1 MDVKI
6 IFLTMFLV
14 IISACNQANARE
26 PDFFGANFSLSSC
39 VQNAGD
45 ADALH
50 DFMTTG
56 MRINNPLPPELANHF
71 LNGSDGTAWSFQ
83 SPDGNYAVVYRDDG
97 LCTVFIKETDVA
109 KYIKYMNESIKRI
122 SEKSDWTFSTN
133 KIPMFAVEDEL
144 KTYEFTVSLPDKK
157 VRVVM
162 SAITKV
168 KGNYQVAFS
177 ATLL

>member
-1 MDVKI
+1 MDVKS
-6 IFLTMFLV
+6 IFLIMFLV
-14 IISACNQANARE
+14 IISGFNQASARE
-26 PDFFGANFSLSSC
+26 PEFFGANFSLSSC

-45 ADALH
+45 ADALN

-71 LNGSDGTAWSFQ
+71 LNGFDGKAWSFQ
-83 SPDGNYAVVYRDDG
+83 SPDGNYAVVYRNDG

-109 KYIKYMNESIKRI
+109 KYIKYMNQSIKRI
-122 SEKSDWTFSTN
+122 SEKSGWKFSTN
-133 KIPMFAVEDEL
+133 NIPMFAVEEEL
-144 KTYEFTVSLPDKK
+144 KTFEFTVSLPDKN

-177 ATLL
+177 ASLL